1 MHGTYRHALRANSAT
16 STCSL
21 IREVYWDTM
30 ITWTRRAAA
39 LAMFSAGS
47 SYTHLTFET
56 QTSTSLSVSKDALIL
71 GGFLLPVS
79 AYDLYADKLTALGF
93 SVTSLSYN
101 DPSIEE
107 NPFVYRQK
115 DQAST
120 PPKLLLGH
128 SKGAKTIASW
138 MPYMD
143 QFPPTCILIEPVDVN
158 PPGSTSPSRVLESWS
173 SHLSTISK
181 IPTLIISAPYT
192 ETSKRY
198 GRAANLCAP
207 SGKDARAF
215 YDLARQA
222 RKEYP
227 EGAAPLGFAEFERL
241 GHNDVVANGDRS
253 QIGGCANGPDRS
265 NGALL
270 VGQSIVEWLD
280 LTELDTI
287 ANSNQ
292 RNRVVTR

>member
-1 MHGTYRHALRANSAT
+1 
-16 STCSL
+16 
-21 IREVYWDTM
+21 M